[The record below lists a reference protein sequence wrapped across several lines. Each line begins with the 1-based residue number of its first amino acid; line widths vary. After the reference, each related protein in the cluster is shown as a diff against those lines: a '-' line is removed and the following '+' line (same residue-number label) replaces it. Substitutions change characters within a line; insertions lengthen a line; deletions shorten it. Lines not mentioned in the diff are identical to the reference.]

1 MDRRP
6 GRQNWQIQN
15 PADDA
20 NLNTAVLLECTQ
32 SDSAAGAFFVF
43 LCRGPP
49 LFLLF
54 RIIEKAEEIHMEL
67 NPIEIGRR
75 IKMIRQKKR
84 LSQIAFAAEL
94 HVSRE
99 QISRWE
105 NGSKIPALDI
115 LCQLSVIGKV
125 SMDYLIMGQEWD
137 CPEKRVMHALLSD
150 LLELDKKID
159 HVIELITESEAM

>member
-1 MDRRP
+1 
-6 GRQNWQIQN
+6 
-15 PADDA
+15 
-20 NLNTAVLLECTQ
+20 
-32 SDSAAGAFFVF
+32 
-43 LCRGPP
+43 
-49 LFLLF
+49 
-54 RIIEKAEEIHMEL
+54 MEL

-75 IKMIRQKKR
+75 IKMIRRKKR

-115 LCQLSVIGKV
+115 LCRLSMIGKV
-125 SMDYLIMGQEWD
+125 SLDYLIMGQEMD
-137 CPEKRVMHALLSD
+137 CPEKRMIHTFLGD

-159 HVIELITESEAM
+159 HVIGLITESGSM

>member
-1 MDRRP
+1 
-6 GRQNWQIQN
+6 
-15 PADDA
+15 
-20 NLNTAVLLECTQ
+20 
-32 SDSAAGAFFVF
+32 
-43 LCRGPP
+43 
-49 LFLLF
+49 
-54 RIIEKAEEIHMEL
+54 MEL
-67 NPIEIGRR
+67 KPIEIGRR

-125 SMDYLIMGQEWD
+125 SMDYLITGQERD
-137 CPEKRVMHALLSD
+137 YLEKRMVHSLLEE

-159 HVIELITESEAM
+159 HVIELVTESGFV

>member
-1 MDRRP
+1 
-6 GRQNWQIQN
+6 
-15 PADDA
+15 
-20 NLNTAVLLECTQ
+20 
-32 SDSAAGAFFVF
+32 
-43 LCRGPP
+43 
-49 LFLLF
+49 
-54 RIIEKAEEIHMEL
+54 MEL
-67 NPIEIGRR
+67 NSIEIGKR

-115 LCQLSVIGKV
+115 MCQLSVIGKV
-125 SMDYLIMGQEWD
+125 SMDYLIMGREMD
-137 CPEKRVMHALLSD
+137 CPEKRMMHTFLGD